1 MRVFV
6 PGVRKFNDD
15 SDSRRCR
22 HDFQVQYLSLI
33 VVREGGSESVPS
45 RASRY
50 QMSLLDA
57 SDQDYTLELQ
67 KFIEDL
73 SQIPER
79 TPVVSEL
86 EGMLNSKVQKF

>member
-1 MRVFV
+1 MV
-6 PGVRKFNDD
+6 VRKVDD
-15 SDSRRCR
+15 PYRHASRR
-22 HDFQVQYLSLI
+22 
-33 VVREGGSESVPS
+33 
-45 RASRY
+45 
-50 QMSLLDA
+50 QMSLPTVGDDA

-73 SQIPER
+73 SQIPEK

>member
-1 MRVFV
+1 MTLTAGGVGMTFKCSTLASWSSGKVV
-6 PGVRKFNDD
+6 PNPY
-15 SDSRRCR
+15 S
-22 HDFQVQYLSLI
+22 H
-33 VVREGGSESVPS
+33 
-45 RASRY
+45 ASRY
-50 QMSLLDA
+50 QMSLPTVSNA